1 MAPLPHLPLHN
12 GLSSVSNDLTT
23 GTDQRSASFWAAVS
37 KTDNEAVDDSD
48 HMARTVSV
56 VKMVMDKAKKGGS
69 RVRVFR
75 AGRKSDGPGHLP

>member
-37 KTDNEAVDDSD
+37 NTDNEAV
-48 HMARTVSV
+48 
-56 VKMVMDKAKKGGS
+56 
-69 RVRVFR
+69 
-75 AGRKSDGPGHLP
+75 L